1 MQGKAYEQVADQ
13 ISNYADKNVGLF
25 NTAEDR
31 NTQLANIANAQDAAN
46 ATSMH
51 DKRQTLRQQFD
62 NSMSAAKDKIVELS
76 NAAWTNAS
84 NIFNLNQTTN
94 NFKKDIATGVIY
106 NSSGKPVTPKTNSKM
121 DIPGMYAE
129 YVKQMPGVSPDKI
142 AAMVMGVAKGDYKL
156 GDASDTEN
164 QVQTPE
170 ELIRL
175 QQNSTTQ
182 S

>member
-1 MQGKAYEQVADQ
+1 M
-13 ISNYADKNVGLF
+13 F
-25 NTAEDR
+25 NSAEDR

-62 NSMSAAKDKIVELS
+62 KSMSSAKDKIVELS

-94 NFKKDIATGVIY
+94 NFKKDIASGIIY
-106 NSSGKPVTPKTNSKM
+106 NSSGKPVPAKTSIKQ
-121 DIPGMYAE
+121 DIPAMYAE
-129 YVKQMPGVSPDKI
+129 YVKKMPGVSPDKI

-156 GDASDTEN
+156 GDASDPNN
-164 QVQTPE
+164 QVETPE

-175 QQNSTTQ
+175 QQNSTTTV
-182 S
+182 